1 MRFSRTIA
9 SVLIASVL
17 MSVLCCGCTGTA
29 ETTRKHDDDDDGVK
43 TVKKLP
49 EDEILIITDH
59 KNGAWGY
66 QSSMTFVMSD
76 GSVYSSSESF
86 EGYPDRNGSSLSDE
100 DRLALLKKYTVPV
113 TTISEKQLLK
123 IYNNIININPD
134 ARFAYSDEHACDAG
148 TSITKVNVE
157 GTWVKIS
164 ESGDSN
170 GELNDRY
177 ARRVDKLLSG
187 AFKDANE
194 NRRPAANVYSDSE
207 TFIGT
212 FECPKTTSKDTRRI
226 ITNADELKAFE
237 KDTGIRLSDNER
249 FEDFYETEYS
259 AFDWMCIG
267 VEIVVYPEYLSL
279 DDVSA
284 DAFVVSDP
292 YVGFAYIEDPTI
304 DVSDDVVPQKCYCHI
319 VQLPSYNLEDYDWFL
334 AGN

>member
-1 MRFSRTIA
+1 MRFSKTIA
-9 SVLIASVL
+9 SALIASVL

-29 ETTRKHDDDDDGVK
+29 ETTKKPDDDDDVK

-86 EGYPDRNGSSLSDE
+86 EGYPDGRGSSLSDE
-100 DRLALLKKYTVPV
+100 DRLALLKKYTLPV

-123 IYNNIININPD
+123 IYNNIINIDPD
-134 ARFAYSDEHACDAG
+134 ARFTYSDEYACDAG

-157 GTWVKIS
+157 GKWVNIS
-164 ESGDSN
+164 ESGDQS

-177 ARRVDKLLSG
+177 ARKVDKLLTA
-187 AFKDANE
+187 AFKAANE
-194 NRRPAANVYSDSE
+194 NRSPAAHVYSSSS

-226 ITNADELKAFE
+226 ITSLDELKAFE
-237 KDTGIRLSDNER
+237 KDTGLRLSDYES
-249 FEDFYETEYS
+249 FEMFYETDYS
-259 AFDWMCIG
+259 TFDWICIG
-267 VEIVVYPEYLSL
+267 VEIVVYPDYLSL

-284 DAFVVSDP
+284 DAFIVSDT
-292 YVGFAYIEDPTI
+292 YGGFAYIEDPVI

-319 VQLPSYNLEDYDWFL
+319 VQLPSYDLTDYNWFL